1 MVPDFEPGKNAKYPR
16 NTSLCAPSASQI
28 YPLDSAK
35 IVYFDGVSCFGQHNG
50 SIQIELAAHVLVPDG
65 GGVKIDVIQTA
76 HFRCSQSAALL
87 LRDVLDKT
95 LAMVQKGQSE
105 AQLISPLK
113 N

>member
-1 MVPDFEPGKNAKYPR
+1 MSLAKSGV
-16 NTSLCAPSASQI
+16 TISAVEQAPFI
-28 YPLDSAK
+28 
-35 IVYFDGVSCFGQHNG
+35 YFDGVSCFGQHNG

-76 HFRCSQSAALL
+76 HFRCSTSAALL